1 MRMAMDMRFLRFA
14 AALFLLSMA
23 ARADVVTQISR
34 PVAQVGQP
42 VALVYRFINTPEP
55 ENMPE
60 PSIFVPG
67 DGLAI
72 NFQGANRQ
80 SNFSFGFSGGR
91 IQNNSESVIEFN
103 YSVTPLRPGK
113 FTIPGF
119 EVRAGGQQIR
129 TKPAVLEVVAPAG
142 YVPPATVPPPG
153 AARQPMQALPVPP
166 QPQRG
171 GADGEAF
178 FGELVMGAKT
188 AYVGEV
194 VPVEL
199 RFYFRGDLPLSN
211 LQPPTF
217 GGDGFTAVPL
227 GEPEQ
232 TEQMVSNTPYR
243 VFTFRSAITA
253 VKTGE
258 ITIPQI
264 KMPGTVISAGA
275 PPGIDA
281 FFDQFFRN
289 MPIPGM
295 GRQEQIEVTT
305 REKVLQVVP
314 LPKDGRP
321 ANFSGAI
328 GQFTLEATATPRK
341 ASVGEPVTL
350 QLSVSGRGNFD
361 AMASPVLTAD
371 EGWRTY
377 APKEDFTKTDAI
389 GFGGSKKFDF
399 NLVARSN
406 RTATPGAEFSYF
418 DPSKKGYVTLTSAPI
433 PIDAAGRETAG
444 SDQDTLPPVSA
455 APAGPQAAPAAP
467 SADDVASPAAS
478 MGKASAFGFVPQL
491 RSPWFL
497 RINLALLASF
507 ALALPILLWLR
518 RRAFKKVQTA
528 DLEKTLRQARATLQ
542 QTSDRSEFYTAAA
555 NFLQARLEM
564 SHSQSGSVPDTVA
577 ELQRRIS
584 NPIERRDL
592 ESILARRD
600 ELKYGGGA
608 GGGLDPEERR
618 SVAAL
623 LDKFAAH
630 HE

>member
-1 MRMAMDMRFLRFA
+1 MEMRFLRFT

-23 ARADVVTQISR
+23 ARAEVATQISR
-34 PVAQVGQP
+34 PVAQVGQT
-42 VALVYRFINTPEP
+42 VVLVYRFINTPEP
-55 ENMPE
+55 EDMPQ
-60 PSIFVPG
+60 PSIFV

-80 SNFSFGFSGGR
+80 SNFSFGFGGGR
-91 IQNNSESVIEFN
+91 VQNNSESVIEFN
-103 YSVTPLRPGK
+103 YSVTPRRPGK

-119 EVRAGGQQIR
+119 AVRAGGQQIR
-129 TKPAVLEVVAPAG
+129 TKPANLEVIAPAG
-142 YVPPATVPPPG
+142 YVPPAAVPPPG
-153 AARQPMQALPVPP
+153 AAQATMQSLPASP

-171 GADGEAF
+171 DADAEPF
-178 FGELVMGAKT
+178 FGELVMGAKN

-211 LQPPTF
+211 LQPPSF
-217 GGDGFTAVPL
+217 GGDGFTVVTL

-232 TEQMVSNTPYR
+232 SEQLVQNIPYR

-258 ITIPQI
+258 ITIPPI
-264 KMPGTVISAGA
+264 KMPGTVIAAGP
-275 PPGIDA
+275 PPGFDA

-295 GRQEQIEVTT
+295 GRQEQIEVRT
-305 REKVLQVVP
+305 REKTLQVLP
-314 LPKDGRP
+314 LPKEGRP

-328 GQFTLEATATPRK
+328 GQFTLESTANPRK
-341 ASVGEPVTL
+341 AAMGEPVTL

-361 AMASPVLTAD
+361 AMASPVLTGD

-377 APKEDFTKTDAI
+377 TPKEDFTKTDAV

-418 DPSKKGYVTLTSAPI
+418 DPSKKDYVTLTAAPI
-433 PIDAAGRETAG
+433 PIDAAGREATLSA
-444 SDQDTLPPVSA
+444 QDTSPSVSA
-455 APAGPQAAPAAP
+455 APSGPPAVP
-467 SADDVASPAAS
+467 ADDVAAPAAS
-478 MGKASAFGFVPQL
+478 MGQASVCGFAPQI

-497 RINLALLASF
+497 RINLALLAGF
-507 ALALPILLWLR
+507 VLVFPLRLWLR
-518 RRAFKKVQTA
+518 RRAAQKAQTA
-528 DLEKTLRQARATLQ
+528 DLEKTLHQARATLEKS
-542 QTSDRSEFYTAAA
+542 SDRAEFYTAAG
-555 NFLQARLEM
+555 NFLQAQMEM
-564 SHSQSGSVPDTVA
+564 GHSKSGSVPDALA

-584 NPIERRDL
+584 DPIERRDL
-592 ESILARRD
+592 ESILALRD
-600 ELKYGGGA
+600 ELKYGEGA

-618 SVAAL
+618 RVAAL
-623 LDKFAAH
+623 LNKFSAH

>member
-1 MRMAMDMRFLRFA
+1 MDMRFLRFT

-23 ARADVVTQISR
+23 ARAEVVTQISR

-72 NFQGANRQ
+72 NFQGASRQ
-80 SNFSFGFSGGR
+80 SNFSFGFGGGR
-91 IQNNSESVIEFN
+91 IQNNSESVIEFT
-103 YSVTPLRPGK
+103 YVVTPLRPGK

-142 YVPPATVPPPG
+142 YAPPAAVPPPG

-166 QPQRG
+166 QPQRR
-171 GADGEAF
+171 GAGDEAF

-199 RFYFRGDLPLSN
+199 RFYFRGDIPLSN

-232 TEQMVSNTPYR
+232 TEQSVQNIPYR

-258 ITIPQI
+258 ITIPAI
-264 KMPGTVISAGA
+264 KMPGTVVTSGA
-275 PPGIDA
+275 PPGFDA

-289 MPIPGM
+289 MPMPGM
-295 GRQEQIEVTT
+295 GRQEQIEART
-305 REKVLQVVP
+305 REKTLQILP
-314 LPKDGRP
+314 LPKGGRP

-328 GQFTLEATATPRK
+328 GQFTLESTANPRK
-341 ASVGEPVTL
+341 AAVGEPVTL

-361 AMASPVLTAD
+361 AMASPSLTGD

-389 GFGGSKKFDF
+389 GFGGTKNFDF

-406 RTATPGAEFSYF
+406 RSATPGAEFSYF
-418 DPSKKGYVTLTSAPI
+418 DPSKKEYIMLTAAPI

-444 SDQDTLPPVSA
+444 SDQDTLPPLSA
-455 APAGPQAAPAAP
+455 APSGSPTGAAAAP
-467 SADDVASPAAS
+467 ADDVAAPAAS
-478 MGKASAFGFVPQL
+478 MGKASSFGFVPQL

-497 RINLALLASF
+497 WINLALLAIF
-507 ALALPILLWLR
+507 ALALPLLLWLK
-518 RRAFKKVQTA
+518 RRALRKAQTA
-528 DLEKTLRQARATLQ
+528 DLEKSLRQARATLQ
-542 QTSDRSEFYTAAA
+542 KSSDRAEFYTAAA
-555 NFLQARLEM
+555 HFVQAQLEM
-564 SHSQSGSVPDTVA
+564 GHSKSGSVPDTLA

-584 NPIERRDL
+584 DPIERRDL

-600 ELKYGGGA
+600 ELKYGGTGS
-608 GGGLDPEERR
+608 GGLDPEEHRH
-618 SVAAL
+618 VVAL